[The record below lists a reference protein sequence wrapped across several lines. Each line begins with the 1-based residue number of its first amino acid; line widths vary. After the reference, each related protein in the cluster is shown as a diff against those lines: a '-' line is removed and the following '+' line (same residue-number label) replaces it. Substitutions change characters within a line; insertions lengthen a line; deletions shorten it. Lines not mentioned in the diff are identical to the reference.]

1 MTGVPDQ
8 LVVSQRTGSPIVQ
21 LGQIGALFGDGSRA
35 IVTVI
40 RVDGSAEEIL
50 VLRDRRDRV
59 FATVNR
65 CPHLGRMLDNAS
77 VHGHTLT
84 CPGHSRSFDL
94 RTGRP
99 ARPGTNPLPVVRV
112 WTKDGQVFL
121 RVGPA
126 GGRARWWRRLRA
138 W

>member
-1 MTGVPDQ
+1 MSGVPDQ
-8 LVVSQRTGSPIVQ
+8 LVVSQRVGSPIVQ
-21 LGQIGALFGDGSRA
+21 LGQTGELFGDGDRA

-40 RVDGSAEEIL
+40 RTDGSAEELL
-50 VLRDRRDRV
+50 VLRDRRGRV
-59 FATVNR
+59 FAAVNR
-65 CPHLGRMLDNAS
+65 CPHLGRILDNAP

-99 ARPGTNPLPVVRV
+99 TRRGTNPLPVVRA
-112 WTKDGQVFL
+112 WIEEGQVFL
-121 RVGPA
+121 RIGPA
-126 GGRARWWRRLRA
+126 GGRTHWWRRLHA